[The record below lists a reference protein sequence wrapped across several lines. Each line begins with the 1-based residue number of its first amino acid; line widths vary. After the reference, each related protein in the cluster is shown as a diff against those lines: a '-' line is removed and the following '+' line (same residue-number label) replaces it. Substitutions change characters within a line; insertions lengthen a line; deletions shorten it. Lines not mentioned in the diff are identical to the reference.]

1 MTQSVKFRLFGN
13 GDSGQ
18 GMLFGQAAIVC
29 GDLLSQPDRVQRTR
43 DGDPCIRLELAE
55 LQILQSALEA
65 QGYEISILRTKRAP
79 IGLGKKTASLMG
91 EAAPIVAEMLGLPL
105 SQTQKSA
112 KPLVRFPKERVAEVQ
127 QLLEADGFVVTVA
140 EIQSNLPPKA
150 VFRLK
155 EDDDGEETYFLFD
168 ASAQN
173 VAEALGCAL
182 SQTPGG
188 RPKLVMTRQ
197 EYKRAKAH
205 LVQLGFDISLK
216 DLKLKAK
223 LLVSDST
230 MQSAVLVGDD
240 ALEAA
245 ALLDKELRYT
255 APTAKTGAPL
265 PMLVLLSSDDVHRAQ
280 AVLESNGYEVA
291 LEFREAGKVAN
302 VSIYSN
308 GGIVFG
314 EAAAIVADQCNFPL
328 EVAQAT
334 GNQMVKVPMDQ
345 LGAVRS
351 HLVNQGYKI
360 NESQRRRQTHQL
372 SQADSRVAKITVLSG
387 DFVLFKTAAERTAA
401 WLETSVQ
408 KQGNQSILKL
418 PMTQLQSVKTFL
430 EAEGFAVEE
439 RHIAALPV

>member
-1 MTQSVKFRLFGN
+1 
-13 GDSGQ
+13 
-18 GMLFGQAAIVC
+18 MLFGQAAIAC

-55 LQILQSALEA
+55 LQTIQPNLEA
-65 QGYEISILRTKRAP
+65 QGYEILIIRTKRAP
-79 IGLGKKTASLMG
+79 IGLGKKTASLIG
-91 EAAPIVAEMLGLPL
+91 EGASIVAEVLGLPL

-127 QLLEADGFVVTVA
+127 RLLEADGFVVTLN

-155 EDDDGEETYFLFD
+155 EEDDGEETYFLFD

-197 EYKRAKAH
+197 EYKRAKAQ
-205 LVQLGFDISLK
+205 LVQLGFDISVK

-230 MQSAVLVGDD
+230 MQSAVLVGND

-245 ALLDKELRYT
+245 ALLGKEVRYT

-265 PMLVLLSSDDVHRAQ
+265 PMLVLLSPDEVHRAQ

-314 EAAAIVADQCNFPL
+314 EAAAIVAHQCNLPV

-334 GNQMVKVPMDQ
+334 GNQMVKVPMEQ
-345 LGAVRS
+345 LEAVRS
-351 HLVNQGYKI
+351 YLMHHGYKI
-360 NESQRRRQTHQL
+360 NESQRRSQTTSSAQN
-372 SQADSRVAKITVLSG
+372 ADSRVARITILSG

-418 PMTQLQSVKTFL
+418 PITQLQSVKTFL

-439 RHIAALPV
+439 RHVAALPV

>member
-1 MTQSVKFRLFGN
+1 
-13 GDSGQ
+13 
-18 GMLFGQAAIVC
+18 MLFGQAAIAC

-55 LQILQSALEA
+55 LRTLQSALEA

-91 EAAPIVAEMLGLPL
+91 EAAPIVAEVLGLPL
-105 SQTQKSA
+105 SQTQTA

-127 QLLEADGFVVTVA
+127 QRLEADGFVVTVA

-197 EYKRAKAH
+197 EYKRAKAQ

-308 GGIVFG
+308 GGVVFG
-314 EAAAIVADQCNFPL
+314 EAAAIVADQCNLPL

-334 GNQMVKVPMDQ
+334 GNQMVKVPMEQ
-345 LGAVRS
+345 LETVRS

-360 NESQRRRQTHQL
+360 NESQRRSQTHQ
-372 SQADSRVAKITVLSG
+372 SPQADSRVAKITVLSG

-418 PMTQLQSVKTFL
+418 PITQLQSVKTFL

-439 RHIAALPV
+439 RHIAALSV